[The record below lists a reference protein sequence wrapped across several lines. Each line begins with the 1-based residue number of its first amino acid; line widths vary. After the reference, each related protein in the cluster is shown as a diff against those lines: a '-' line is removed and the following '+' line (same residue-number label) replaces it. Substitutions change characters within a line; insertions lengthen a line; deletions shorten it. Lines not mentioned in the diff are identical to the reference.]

1 MLKNIKKEEEMRK
14 TKNLKK
20 YELLKKSGSKVFL
33 SKSNVTI
40 PMYDLLIEIDFF
52 LDRVKKSDLP
62 DEEKAK
68 ILKGFKKMVVN
79 ISDTFE
85 KLSSRYDIPF
95 NEPFDV
101 AMFRDDLGLKKQ

>member
-1 MLKNIKKEEEMRK
+1 MKK

-20 YELLKKSGSKVFL
+20 YELLKKSGSKVFI

-40 PMYDLLIEIDFF
+40 PMYDLLIEMDFF

-62 DEEKAK
+62 AEEKAK
-68 ILKGFKKMVVN
+68 ILKGFKKMVLNV
-79 ISDTFE
+79 SDTFQ
-85 KLSSRYDIPF
+85 KLSKKYNIPF

-101 AMFRDDLGLKKQ
+101 TMFRDDVS